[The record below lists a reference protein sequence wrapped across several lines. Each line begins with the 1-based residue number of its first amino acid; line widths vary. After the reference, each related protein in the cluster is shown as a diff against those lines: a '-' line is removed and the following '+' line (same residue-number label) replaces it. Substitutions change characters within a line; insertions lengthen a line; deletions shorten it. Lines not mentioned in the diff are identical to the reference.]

1 MNKKILIIDD
11 DIDVQ
16 VALKTFFTSQQ
27 YDAEAFGDAESAYA
41 YLENAKAPNLTE
53 NGLPCDL
60 IVCDLKLPGMDGIE
74 FLERVTRAFPF
85 VPVILLTAHGAQENA
100 ALAMNR
106 GAFDYITKPV
116 NFTELSVIATRAIKI
131 SNLEIKFKKLNT
143 HIDYDR
149 TQSFG
154 RMIAKS
160 KVMQDIFGLARKIA
174 PTSSSVMVTG
184 ESGTGKEM
192 LADAIHQASDRATGP
207 FVAVN
212 CSAIP
217 NELLES
223 ELFGHKK
230 GSFTGATESRQG
242 LFMEAN
248 GGTIFL
254 DEIGDMPPSLQS
266 KLLRVLQERKIRP
279 VGDNKSLDI
288 DVRIISATHRDLK
301 KMIDKGTFREDLY
314 YRLCVIPICIPPL
327 RERREDILILANLF
341 LEKYAAKNKLNVKSF
356 SRKAVARLYQLKWC
370 GNVRELENTIER
382 AVILSQGSVVDE
394 QHILIESTANDD
406 KKIYEHFSSHL
417 TLRALEKEYIKHILV
432 SVEDKKERAAQI
444 LGIDRKT
451 LYRKEKEY
459 KISAHH

>member
-1 MNKKILIIDD
+1 MNKKIVIIDD
-11 DIDVQ
+11 DTDLQ
-16 VALKTFFTSQQ
+16 VALKTFFTQQ
-27 YDAEAFGDAESAYA
+27 GYDAIAFGDAESALA
-41 YLENAKAPNLTE
+41 YLENAKAPDLTE
-53 NGLPCDL
+53 NGLPADL
-60 IVCDLKLPGMDGIE
+60 VVCDLKLPGIDGIE
-74 FLERVTRAFPF
+74 FTERLVRSQPHLPT
-85 VPVILLTAHGAQENA
+85 ILLTAHGAQENA

-116 NFTELSVIATRAIKI
+116 NFTELSVIATRAMKI
-131 SNLEIKFKKLNT
+131 SNLEIKFKKLNS
-143 HIDYDR
+143 HLDYDR
-149 TQSFG
+149 TQTFG
-154 RMIAKS
+154 KMIAKS
-160 KVMQDIFGLARKIA
+160 KVMQDIFGLAKKIA
-174 PTSSSVMVTG
+174 PTSSSVMITG

-192 LADAIHQASDRATGP
+192 LADAIHAASDRAGGP

-254 DEIGDMPPSLQS
+254 DEIGDMPLSLQS

-279 VGDNKSLDI
+279 VGDNKSMDI

-301 KMIDKGTFREDLY
+301 KMIDKCTFREDLY

-327 RERREDILILANLF
+327 RDRREDILILANLF
-341 LEKYAAKNKLNVKSF
+341 LQKYAPKNKLNVKSF

-382 AVILSQGSVVDE
+382 AVILSQGNVVDE

-417 TLRALEKEYIKHILV
+417 TLRALEKEYIKHILT
-432 SVEDKKERAAQI
+432 SVEDRKERAAQI

-459 KISAHH
+459 KIAAH

>member
-1 MNKKILIIDD
+1 MSKKILIIDD
-11 DIDVQ
+11 DADLQ
-16 VALKTFFTSQQ
+16 VALKTFFVSQGFE
-27 YDAEAFGDAESAYA
+27 AETFGNAESALYFI
-41 YLENAKAPNLTE
+41 ENAKAPNLTE
-53 NGLPCDL
+53 NGLPADL
-60 IVCDLKLPGMDGIE
+60 IVCDLKMPGIDGIE
-74 FLERVTRAFPF
+74 FTERLVRIQPH

-116 NFTELSVIATRAIKI
+116 NFTELSVIAARAIKI
-131 SNLEIKFKKLNT
+131 SNLEIKFKNLNA
-143 HIDYDR
+143 HLDFDR
-149 TQSFG
+149 SQSFG
-154 RMIAKS
+154 KMIAKS
-160 KVMQDIFGLARKIA
+160 KSMQDIFGLGRKIA
-174 PTSSSVMVTG
+174 PTSSSVMITG

-192 LADAIHQASDRATGP
+192 LADAIHQASDRRSGP

-217 NELLES
+217 QELLES

-230 GSFTGATESRQG
+230 GSFTGAQENRQG

-279 VGDNKSLDI
+279 VGDNKSVDI

-301 KMIDKGTFREDLY
+301 KMIDKGSFREDLY

-327 RERREDILILANLF
+327 RDRREDILILANLF

-356 SRKAVARLYQLKWC
+356 SRKAVSRLYQLKWC

-382 AVILSQGSVVDE
+382 AVILSQGAMIDE
-394 QHILIESTANDD
+394 QHILIDSAANDE

-459 KISAHH
+459 KIHAH